1 MADSPVLNS
10 AKRKDLEDIA
20 LEDGTGS
27 HKRLKRQLTQESDLK
42 VYEQNIHETMKSMPG
57 QRDRRKADYERVL
70 TLFDSDS
77 HARERRNKV
86 FDFFNREVTKANCF
100 QTREV
105 YSVSQDLLS
114 VLDEAR
120 ESLELL
126 VNWCD
131 LCLPANE
138 QAFAEAHRIKIQ
150 HFQARQTAYLVMT
163 YHTTAQDYLAAG
175 LQSVVS
181 ETGDINTQLD
191 KRAQTLRSLF
201 STKDVLPEN
210 QEGWYRMHRDM
221 LVHHETNAYLHVAT
235 TWEKVLEDY
244 LLYYN
249 YWKMNLKDNTIVFPN
264 EGKGGNSDYFG

>member
-1 MADSPVLNS
+1 MLILSVMEGAASPS
-10 AKRKDLEDIA
+10 AAGNGKRKELEDFASA
-20 LEDGTGS
+20 LMEDAAGAAGT

-42 VYEQNIHETMKSMPG
+42 VYENNIHDTMKSLPQ
-57 QRDRRKADYERVL
+57 QRDRRKKDYQRVL
-70 TLFDSDS
+70 TLFGAES
-77 HARERRNKV
+77 HARDRRNKV
-86 FDFFNREVTKANCF
+86 FEFFDSQITKVNSF
-100 QTREV
+100 QTKEV
-105 YSVSQDLLS
+105 FTVSQELLS

-120 ESLELL
+120 EALELL

-150 HFQARQTAYLVMT
+150 DF
-163 YHTTAQDYLAAG
+163 QDYLAAG

-181 ETGDINTQLD
+181 ATADINTQLD

-210 QEGWYRMHRDM
+210 HEGWCRMHRDM
-221 LVHHETNAYLHVAT
+221 LVHNETNAYLHVCK

-249 YWKMNLKDNTIVFPN
+249 YWKTNLKNNTIVFQSV
-264 EGKGGNSDYFG
+264 GKGGGADYFG

>member
-1 MADSPVLNS
+1 
-10 AKRKDLEDIA
+10 
-20 LEDGTGS
+20 
-27 HKRLKRQLTQESDLK
+27 Q
-42 VYEQNIHETMKSMPG
+42 
-57 QRDRRKADYERVL
+57 
-70 TLFDSDS
+70 
-77 HARERRNKV
+77 V

-150 HFQARQTAYLVMT
+150 HFQARRISLSCHRAS
-163 YHTTAQDYLAAG
+163 DYLAAG

-181 ETGDINTQLD
+181 ETGDINMQLD

-235 TWEKVLEDY
+235 TWEKVLEY
-244 LLYYN
+244 PPPPPPPPPPLPTCALSPPLPYYN